1 MKIKVVIPN
10 CGMDR
15 ETLKAR
21 ERMLSRALSPGTGIS
36 VDCIPGGPVSIESN
50 TDEVLAGPMLIDA
63 AVQAQQEGY
72 DAFVVYCFSDLAV
85 DAIRENVSIPVIG
98 PGETALAAAN
108 IISNRFAVIT
118 TTAGNVSRTR
128 RRLMKNRAAQ
138 QKLCAI
144 LPLDIPVTELRE
156 VQEATIA
163 CLDSACRTAVERD
176 GADTVILGC
185 LGMAQ
190 YGEEMERK
198 YGIKV
203 IDPAFLA
210 LATAEM
216 AARLDIIPG
225 RRSYAEYR
233 RRA

>member
-1 MKIKVVIPN
+1 MKKLVTLCLALALVLCCTSAMAKTFTVSHVFATDHPVHVALTEANDMLKELSGGEMELEIYPN
-10 CGMDR
+10 
-15 ETLKAR
+15 
-21 ERMLSRALSPGTGIS
+21 GTFANYN
-36 VDCIPGGPVSIESN
+36 DSI
-50 TDEVLAGPMLIDA
+50 T
-63 AVQAQQEGY
+63 AVQMG
-72 DAFVVYCFSDLAV
+72 
-85 DAIRENVSIPVIG
+85 G
-98 PGETALAAAN
+98 
-108 IISNRFAVIT
+108 
-118 TTAGNVSRTR
+118 
-128 RRLMKNRAAQ
+128 
-138 QKLCAI
+138 
-144 LPLDIPVTELRE
+144 LD
-156 VQEATIA
+156 IA

-176 GADTVILGC
+176 EADTVILGC

-216 AARLDIIPG
+216 AARLDITPG